1 MSLDSDMHYYEA
13 LFVSAS
19 IEHSNSFGMAFD
31 KFSLWREEVIILV
44 SEHFRVRV
52 VCKFEVVETV
62 AV

>member
-1 MSLDSDMHYYEA
+1 
-13 LFVSAS
+13 
-19 IEHSNSFGMAFD
+19 MAFD
-31 KFSLWREEVIILV
+31 KLSLWREEVIILV